1 MVSAQPETRPDW
13 VRVYDE
19 TNEHLK
25 DLEENVVELKRKQ
38 TQRLKVKF
46 SSEDKILDK
55 QIAGMMSE
63 IYKALSTCEKNVK
76 SIVQF
81 DYLTKPVEKIIQE
94 NVKQTLAQKVQS
106 FTRKLRRQEKDYYT
120 RRKDIDSEEGDII
133 KNSQILNDQLSREEQ
148 LEFENMEKIAYSKD
162 VEINN
167 IVKSINDLAVLFKEL
182 SELVIDQGN
191 ILDRIDYNIEQ
202 AVRNTKKG
210 KGQLV
215 KVTFEVRIGRGAP
228 EDAYKVVHRVLGC
241 IHSGHDCLAG
251 H

>member
-1 MVSAQPETRPDW
+1 MQTETRPDW
-13 VRVYDE
+13 VRVYNE

-25 DLEENVVELKRKQ
+25 DLEENSTCTSDVVVELKRKQ

-63 IYKALSTCEKNVK
+63 VYKTLSTCEKNVK
-76 SIVQF
+76 SFAQF
-81 DYLTKPVEKIIQE
+81 DYLTKPVEKISTVPSLLLIVQE

-182 SELVIDQGN
+182 SELVVDQGN

-210 KGQLV
+210 KVQLV
-215 KVTFEVRIGRGAP
+215 KVALKRR
-228 EDAYKVVHRVLGC
+228 
-241 IHSGHDCLAG
+241 
-251 H
+251 